1 MRPVRLSMQAFASYG
16 KKTEIDFT
24 KPVQNL
30 FLITG
35 DTGAGKSTIFD
46 AIVFALYGEAGSAVN
61 RKNGP
66 ELQSQYVSP
75 AAEPFVELTFSQQ
88 CGEKEELYTVRRVPR
103 HIRPLR
109 RGTGWTE
116 ESESVSLILPDG
128 KEYPRKETDAR
139 LVDIIGLTK
148 EQFMQVAMI
157 AQGEFMELLR
167 AKSDEKKV
175 IFRKLFHTEIYSR
188 ITEELNRRKKEKEK
202 EIAVIRTVCQTEAA
216 RLVLP
221 ESVDSASEKTE
232 DLAERLRIL
241 QRNIAE
247 GKIAVLEEFVEK
259 LDALT
264 DQMRE
269 EAKNASQEAEK
280 AQADRD
286 AARDALAE
294 GENLLK
300 IFEQKKRASEKR
312 KELSKHR
319 QKAEQEEQ
327 LAGKILD
334 AREIAGVWTR
344 LKDSVQAGRQTK
356 QKLEEDRQ
364 RLPKLAKL
372 AEQAAWK
379 QEAAKKDMD
388 AALTNYSQ
396 TMERVRKSLD
406 AISREEK
413 AQKLLDE
420 KQEELNRF
428 RKQEQT
434 QRVLLEKLGEEEK
447 KRKLEISRL
456 SGAED
461 RAAECR
467 IRMDDRKLLLAEYQ
481 EYQKAEKEA
490 GDQRRKAEECRA
502 AYAGFRE
509 QYEQQNREYEAMR
522 RSFLDEQAGFLA
534 RELVPGMPCPVCGS
548 REHPHP
554 REIAEKNRGITR
566 EILDREKHLLDGLR
580 EEQEKA
586 AARAKAAT
594 GVLEEKQHRRS
605 LTRDKV
611 KEHLNRSGFRQRA
624 DELSPEQLHSLL
636 QEEHGRL
643 LVFRDQCVQELQ
655 ELKKQKAQETESEE
669 KRQRLRTSLDQ
680 LEEKIRKLTGEVS
693 AAAALADDLRG
704 GREFASRKEA
714 ADAEKQA
721 EEEKRKKEENWKI
734 VAGEAEAGAAA
745 RTSCEAGILQME
757 QRIPAE
763 EEEIKKRT
771 ESYQEICSR
780 KKLTESRW
788 KELADQYSAE
798 DAETMRKQAEQW
810 RREFA
815 GAGQLEAE
823 AEKQID
829 GREIPDLESLRMRAA
844 LAQNRCDAARQK
856 EKSASGL
863 YTGNRQVLQSLQSGK
878 EKREAVIQ
886 EHTRLDTLYRLV
898 SGNVSGS
905 RMDLETFAQRYYLN
919 RILAASNRRFQE
931 MSAGQYE
938 LRMLDAEKAG
948 VGKNRG
954 LDLMVYSTV
963 TGREREV
970 RTLSGGESFMA
981 ALSLAL
987 GMADQIQESSASIH
1001 LDMMFIDEGFGSLDD
1016 RSRDQ
1021 AVRVLKEMAG
1031 GNRLIGIIS
1040 HVTELKQEIDDQ
1052 LVVTKRDDGSHVRW
1066 QLT

>member
-1 MRPVRLSMQAFASYG
+1 
-16 KKTEIDFT
+16 
-24 KPVQNL
+24 
-30 FLITG
+30 
-35 DTGAGKSTIFD
+35 
-46 AIVFALYGEAGSAVN
+46 
-61 RKNGP
+61 
-66 ELQSQYVSP
+66 
-75 AAEPFVELTFSQQ
+75 
-88 CGEKEELYTVRRVPR
+88 
-103 HIRPLR
+103 
-109 RGTGWTE
+109 
-116 ESESVSLILPDG
+116 
-128 KEYPRKETDAR
+128 
-139 LVDIIGLTK
+139 
-148 EQFMQVAMI
+148 
-157 AQGEFMELLR
+157 
-167 AKSDEKKV
+167 
-175 IFRKLFHTEIYSR
+175 
-188 ITEELNRRKKEKEK
+188 
-202 EIAVIRTVCQTEAA
+202 
-216 RLVLP
+216 
-221 ESVDSASEKTE
+221 
-232 DLAERLRIL
+232 
-241 QRNIAE
+241 
-247 GKIAVLEEFVEK
+247 
-259 LDALT
+259 
-264 DQMRE
+264 
-269 EAKNASQEAEK
+269 
-280 AQADRD
+280 
-286 AARDALAE
+286 
-294 GENLLK
+294 
-300 IFEQKKRASEKR
+300 
-312 KELSKHR
+312 
-319 QKAEQEEQ
+319 
-327 LAGKILD
+327 
-334 AREIAGVWTR
+334 
-344 LKDSVQAGRQTK
+344 
-356 QKLEEDRQ
+356 
-364 RLPKLAKL
+364 
-372 AEQAAWK
+372 
-379 QEAAKKDMD
+379 
-388 AALTNYSQ
+388 
-396 TMERVRKSLD
+396 
-406 AISREEK
+406 
-413 AQKLLDE
+413 
-420 KQEELNRF
+420 
-428 RKQEQT
+428 
-434 QRVLLEKLGEEEK
+434 
-447 KRKLEISRL
+447 
-456 SGAED
+456 
-461 RAAECR
+461 
-467 IRMDDRKLLLAEYQ
+467 
-481 EYQKAEKEA
+481 
-490 GDQRRKAEECRA
+490 
-502 AYAGFRE
+502 
-509 QYEQQNREYEAMR
+509 MR

-534 RELVPGMPCPVCGS
+534 RELVPGAPCPVCGS

-554 REIAEKNRGITR
+554 REIAEQNRGITR

-734 VAGEAEAGAAA
+734 AAGEAEAGAAA

>member
-1 MRPVRLSMQAFASYG
+1 MRPVRLIMQAFASYG

-24 KPVQNL
+24 QTGQNL

-75 AAEPFVELTFSQQ
+75 AAEPFVELAFSQKY
-88 CGEKEELYTVRRVPR
+88 GEKEEVYTVRRVPR

-128 KEYPRKETDAR
+128 KEYPRKETDAK

-221 ESVDSASEKTE
+221 ETSDSAPENTENLSEE
-232 DLAERLRIL
+232 LRAL
-241 QRNIAE
+241 QKNIAE
-247 GKIAVLEEFVEK
+247 GKVTVLEEFVEK
-259 LDALT
+259 LSVLT
-264 DQMRE
+264 ERMRE
-269 EAKNASQEAEK
+269 EAEKASQEAES
-280 AQADRD
+280 AQTERD
-286 AARDALAE
+286 AARDALTE
-294 GENLLK
+294 GENLRK
-300 IFEQKKRASEKR
+300 IFEQKRQASERR
-312 KELSKHR
+312 KELSGHR
-319 QKAEQEEQ
+319 QKTEQEEQ
-327 LAGKILD
+327 LAGRIMD
-334 AREIAGVWTR
+334 AREIAGIWKR
-344 LKDSVQAGRQTK
+344 LEDSVQADRQTK
-356 QKLEEDRQ
+356 QKLEEERQ
-364 RLPKLAKL
+364 RLPKLA
-372 AEQAAWK
+372 EQAGQAARK
-379 QEAAKKDMD
+379 QAAAKESMD
-388 AALTNYSQ
+388 AALTNYSR

-413 AQKLLDE
+413 AQKLLDG
-420 KQEELNRF
+420 KREELNRS
-428 RKQEQT
+428 RQMEQAHRA
-434 QRVLLEKLGEEEK
+434 QLEKLGEEGN
-447 KRKLEISRL
+447 KRRQELSRL
-456 SGAED
+456 AGAED

-490 GDQRRKAEECRA
+490 GDQKRKAEECRA
-502 AYAGFRE
+502 AYAGIRE
-509 QYEQQNREYEAMR
+509 QYEQKNQEYEAMR

-534 RELVPGMPCPVCGS
+534 RALVPGMPCPVCGS

-554 REIAEKNRGITR
+554 RELSGQHRNITR
-566 EILDREKHLLDGLR
+566 ETLDRENRILGGLR

-586 AARAKAAT
+586 AARARAAA
-594 GVLEEKQHRRS
+594 GVLEEKQRQCL
-605 LTRDKV
+605 LTRNKV
-611 KEHLNRSGFRQRA
+611 NDHLQKNGVLRQA
-624 DELSPEQLHSLL
+624 EKLSPEQLHDLL
-636 QEEHGRL
+636 REEHSRL
-643 LVFRDQCVQELQ
+643 LAFRDRCLQELQ
-655 ELKKQKAQETESEE
+655 ELKKQKAQEAEAEE
-669 KRQRLRTSLDQ
+669 KTKTLRDSLDQ
-680 LEEKIRKLTGEVS
+680 LEGKIRKLTGEVS
-693 AAAALADDLRG
+693 AAEALADGLRG
-704 GREFASRKEA
+704 GRDFASRKEA
-714 ADAEKQA
+714 AEAGKQA
-721 EEEKRKKEENWKI
+721 EEEKRKKEVSWKR
-734 VAGEAEAGAAA
+734 AAEEAETDAAA
-745 RTSCEAGILQME
+745 RTSCEAGILQLE

-763 EEEIKKRT
+763 EEEIRKRS
-771 ESYQEICSR
+771 ESYREICGR
-780 KKLTESRW
+780 KNLPEPRW
-788 KELADQYSAE
+788 KELAGRYSAE
-798 DAETMRKQAEQW
+798 DAEAMRRQAEQW
-810 RREFA
+810 RQEYA
-815 GAGQLEAE
+815 GACQLEGE
-823 AEKQID
+823 AEKQIG
-829 GREIPDLESLRMRAA
+829 GRKMPDMKNLRVRAA
-844 LAQNRCDAARQK
+844 QAQNRCDAARQR
-856 EKSASGL
+856 EKTAAGL
-863 YTGNRQVLQSLQSGK
+863 YAGNRQALQALQSGK

-886 EHTRLDTLYRLV
+886 EHIRLDTLYRLV

-905 RMDLETFAQRYYLN
+905 RMDLETFAQRYYLE
-919 RILAASNRRFQE
+919 RILAAANRRFQE
-931 MSAGQYE
+931 MSGGQYE

-987 GMADQIQESSASIH
+987 GMADQIQENSASIH

-1052 LVVTKRDDGSHVRW
+1052 LVVVKKEDGSHVRW
-1066 QLT
+1066 QLS